1 MMHLRC
7 TSRIVPGMSGPTS
20 ELRPELP
27 EHLLPS
33 QGDDEECE
41 TQNMSPPQKRMYD
54 VATHHC
60 HLAFAGRCTTKKR
73 ACR

>member
-1 MMHLRC
+1 MMYLRC
-7 TSRIVPGMSGPTS
+7 MSRLVPGTSGPTS

-27 EHLLPS
+27 GICY
-33 QGDDEECE
+33 QAKGDDEECE
-41 TQNMSPPQKRMYD
+41 TQNMNPAQYRMYD

-60 HLAFAGRCTTKKR
+60 HVAFAGRCATKKR